1 MSVRNRNRKI
11 SRKSRSF
18 RRRPTRQN
26 PLAYETLESRIVLTA
41 DFGLSVGGV
50 LTLDDFTASNHDV
63 TIAQGGG
70 GASEMTFT
78 LANGNWNGTD
88 GLVVTGAGTP
98 ELTVNGSL
106 VNQVIINDSMDQD
119 FDVTFA
125 AVDMTSLGNGLE
137 LTGVDE
143 VVQTGAVSL
152 TSLSFT
158 LVSSVTLNNAA
169 NDFDSIGGSSTGEIS
184 IVDADE
190 VTIAGITTSSDD
202 VKLTSGGNL
211 DLDDAAPLGAG
222 TRPSVSMGI

>member
-1 MSVRNRNRKI
+1 MSARNRNRKI
-11 SRKSRSF
+11 NRKSRSV
-18 RRRPTRQN
+18 RRRPFRQN

-88 GLVVTGAGTP
+88 GLGVTGTGGSV
-98 ELTVNGSL
+98 LTVDGSM

-125 AVDMTSLGNGLE
+125 AVDMTSLGNGLD

-143 VVQTGAVSL
+143 VMQTGAVSL
-152 TSLSFT
+152 TSLSFSR
-158 LVSSVTLNNAA
+158 VGSVTLTQVD
-169 NDFDSIGGSSTGEIS
+169 NDFDSIGGSSTGEIF
-184 IVDADE
+184 IED
-190 VTIAGITTSSDD
+190 
-202 VKLTSGGNL
+202 SGRSH
-211 DLDDAAPLGAG
+211 DRRDFHHQ
-222 TRPSVSMGI
+222 